1 MEEHFKKGSVKSFDI
16 NWKKRPETLYNHW
29 SKGAPRNQIQLAFS
43 QHYDLFKRIINKE
56 GKLKVL
62 EVGCG
67 RGSLSSYFAED
78 GHDCFL
84 LDMSETVIGT
94 AKEIFK
100 TNGHQGSF
108 HVGDANS
115 MTFEDDKFDVI
126 VSIGLLEHFE
136 NLENVIN
143 EQFRV
148 LRKDGV
154 LINYIVPEN
163 LENVQK
169 DYNWINDILKSQS
182 KKNNQKIAKKEDL
195 YRSDS
200 DSKRYIEQYKAS
212 GFQEIYSSGVYPLP
226 MISPS
231 IDFPFT
237 LMDEESEKILIKQFN
252 EILEKRKEN
261 WEHPWMCEESYGQ
274 AFLVSGKKL

>member
-148 LRKDGV
+148 LSKDGV

-169 DYNWINDILKSQS
+169 DYNWVNDILKCQS

-212 GFQEIYSSGVYPLP
+212 GFQEIFSSGVYPLP

>member
-108 HVGDANS
+108 HVGDANL

-136 NLENVIN
+136 NLENVID

-169 DYNWINDILKSQS
+169 DYNWVNDILKSQS

-212 GFQEIYSSGVYPLP
+212 GFQEIFSSGVYPLP

-252 EILEKRKEN
+252 KILEKRKEN

>member
-136 NLENVIN
+136 NLENVID

-169 DYNWINDILKSQS
+169 DYNWVNDILKSQS

-212 GFQEIYSSGVYPLP
+212 GFQEIFSSGVYPLP

-252 EILEKRKEN
+252 KILEKRKEN

>member
-136 NLENVIN
+136 NLENVID

-169 DYNWINDILKSQS
+169 DYNWVNDILKSQS

-212 GFQEIYSSGVYPLP
+212 GFQEIFSSGVYPLP

>member
-115 MTFEDDKFDVI
+115 MTFEDDKFDII

-169 DYNWINDILKSQS
+169 DYNWINDILKNQS